1 MADPTPFDWGSTR
14 RVLMSILTPLAA
26 MAAAKWGFSADK
38 ATGLVDQGLGVVDL
52 ILAASGPVYAFVSNI
67 RAMLADHH
75 DAKVAIAEAQGPQA
89 PAPAPTAPPVAQ

>member
-26 MAAAKWGFSADK
+26 MAAAKWDFSADK

-52 ILAASGPVYAFVSNI
+52 ILAASGPVYAFVSNL

-75 DAKVAIAEAQGPQA
+75 DAKVAVAQAQA
-89 PAPAPTAPPVAQ
+89 PAPAPTAPPVAP